1 MGTPSDQIPQEK
13 VNAPQPNV
21 NTLGGALKTDMQA
34 PQFAMPKT
42 PRQAFERG
50 AALAPMQA
58 QAGADYERAKM
69 ENENAIVAARA
80 QGSEQA
86 YTNLKSKVD
95 EERAKEAE
103 YPYPEFH
110 PTQDN
115 AASLG
120 GLFSMIATMG
130 VMLGNSGKFSATNA
144 MNAMSGMMKG
154 WQSGRKDLYEKEY
167 KEYKTNFDRIKQIRE
182 DLRKD
187 LEDYY
192 KLAPYDKEAAQG
204 KLEMI
209 ARKAGTNSII
219 GAYANKAQVDKIV
232 DFYEKSGNFLQKEEE
247 LVLRRRQASA
257 ANYQYFNKDGKTFAI
272 NTKMNPN
279 EPGAIQEVPFDLS
292 GATKLGAGKGDAFPK
307 KGEFQAAFISNAIG
321 RKVDVDIGSKMAA
334 TVRYMSKLDDLGEK
348 SRGLGTKS
356 GFAAEVAG
364 FVNKF
369 VSTDLDK
376 YAETDPKTG
385 EKIITQESLQKAI
398 DDTERSKTFVGFSE
412 NAKELSKAQLD
423 TVMAYLQSKYGNRAP
438 VIEFKAAS
446 NALTRE
452 NMDAVTF
459 ERVLQHEKQ
468 SSIELIASLGFNN
481 DDYNKVR
488 TAIKANEQGFEKT
501 MKPDVGAVPVNT
513 VGGANLPE
521 GIPAGSTYLG
531 KADDGTDRDVYQTPS
546 GKKLAVKS
554 SWD

>member
-1 MGTPSDQIPQEK
+1 
-13 VNAPQPNV
+13 
-21 NTLGGALKTDMQA
+21 
-34 PQFAMPKT
+34 
-42 PRQAFERG
+42 
-50 AALAPMQA
+50 
-58 QAGADYERAKM
+58 
-69 ENENAIVAARA
+69 
-80 QGSEQA
+80 
-86 YTNLKSKVD
+86 
-95 EERAKEAE
+95 
-103 YPYPEFH
+103 
-110 PTQDN
+110 
-115 AASLG
+115 
-120 GLFSMIATMG
+120 MIATMG
-130 VMLGNSGKFSATNA
+130 VMLGNSGKFSALNA
-144 MNAMSGMMKG
+144 MNSMSGMMKG
-154 WQSGRKDLYEKEY
+154 WQAGRKDLYEKEY
-167 KEYKTNFDRIKQIRE
+167 KEFKTNFDRIKQIRE

-232 DFYEKSGNFLQKEEE
+232 EFYEKSGNFLQKEEE
-247 LVLRRRQASA
+247 LALKRRESSGS
-257 ANYQYFNKDGKTFAI
+257 YQYFTKDGKTYAV
-272 NTKMNPN
+272 NTKNPN
-279 EPGAIQEVPFDLS
+279 DIREVPFDLA
-292 GATKLGAGKGDAFPK
+292 GATKLGAGGKGDAFPK

-321 RKVDVDIGSKMAA
+321 RKVDVDTGSKLAA
-334 TVRYMSKLDDLGEK
+334 TARYMSKLDDLGEK

-376 YAETDPKTG
+376 YAETDPQTG
-385 EKIITQESLQKAI
+385 QKIITQESLQKAI

>member
-1 MGTPSDQIPQEK
+1 MGTPANQIPQEK
-13 VNAPQPNV
+13 VNTAQPDAS
-21 NTLGGALKTDMQA
+21 TLQNALGTNLQT
-34 PQFAMPKT
+34 PQFGMPKSA
-42 PRQAFERG
+42 RQAFEKG
-50 AALAPMQA
+50 AELAPIQA
-58 QAGADYERAKM
+58 QAGAEYERAKM
-69 ENENAIVAARA
+69 NLENDIVGARA
-80 QGSEQA
+80 QGAEQV
-86 YTNLKSKVD
+86 YGNLKGKV
-95 EERAKEAE
+95 EEEKAKEAE

-130 VMLGNSGKFSATNA
+130 VMLGSSGKMAALNS
-144 MNAMSGMMKG
+144 MNAMGGMLKG
-154 WQSGRKDLYEKEY
+154 WQAGRKDLYEKEY
-167 KEYKTNFDRIKQIRE
+167 KEFKTNFDRIKQIRE

-192 KLAPYDKEAAQG
+192 KLAPYDKEQAQA
-204 KLEMI
+204 KLELI

-219 GAYANKAQVDKIV
+219 GAYAEKAQVDKIV

-247 LVLRRRQASA
+247 LALRRREASGS
-257 ANYQYFNKDGKTFAI
+257 YQYFTKDGKTYAV
-272 NTKMNPN
+272 NTKNPSDVR
-279 EPGAIQEVPFDLS
+279 EIPFDLA
-292 GATKLGAGKGDAFPK
+292 GASKLGAGGKGDAFPK

-321 RKVDVDIGSKMAA
+321 RKVDVDTGSKLAA
-334 TVRYMSKLDDLGEK
+334 TARYMSKLDDLGEK

-364 FVNKF
+364 FANKF
-369 VSTDLDK
+369 ISTDLDK
-376 YAETDPKTG
+376 YAETDPQTG
-385 EKIITQESLQKAI
+385 QKIITQEALQKAI
-398 DDTERSKTFVGFSE
+398 DDAERGKTFVGFSE

-468 SSIELIASLGFNN
+468 SSIEQIASLGFNN

-488 TAIKANEQGFEKT
+488 SAIKANEKGFEKT
-501 MKPDVGAVPVNT
+501 MKPDVAATPLGGEQPATGQKHYLRNREIIPNANNT
-513 VGGANLPE
+513 GWVF
-521 GIPAGSTYLG
+521 
-531 KADDGTDRDVYQTPS
+531 ADDGTEA
-546 GKKLAVKS
+546 K
-554 SWD
+554 

>member
-1 MGTPSDQIPQEK
+1 MATPADQIPQEK
-13 VNAPQPNV
+13 VNTPQPNV

-34 PQFAMPKT
+34 PQFAMPKN

-50 AALAPMQA
+50 SALAPMQA

-69 ENENAIVAARA
+69 ENETNILGARA
-80 QGSEQA
+80 QGAEQA
-86 YTNLKSKVD
+86 YTNLKNKVD
-95 EERAKEAE
+95 EEKVKEAE

-110 PTQDN
+110 PTQEN

-130 VMLGNSGKFSATNA
+130 VMLGSSGKFSALNA
-144 MNAMSGMMKG
+144 MNSMSGMMKG
-154 WQSGRKDLYEKEY
+154 WQAGRKDLYEKEY
-167 KEYKTNFDRIKQIRE
+167 KEFKTNFDRIKQIRE

-247 LVLRRRQASA
+247 LSLRRREASG
-257 ANYQYFNKDGKTFAI
+257 NYQYFTKDGKTYAV
-272 NTKMNPN
+272 NTKNPN
-279 EPGAIQEVPFDLS
+279 DVREVPFDLA
-292 GATKLGAGKGDAFPK
+292 GATKLGASGKGDAIPK

-321 RKVDVDIGSKMAA
+321 KKVDVDTGSKLAA
-334 TVRYMSKLDDLGEK
+334 TARYMSKLDDLGEK

-376 YAETDPKTG
+376 YAETDSQTG
-385 EKIITQESLQKAI
+385 QKIITQESLQKAI

-468 SSIELIASLGFNN
+468 SSIEQIASLGFNN

-488 TAIKANEQGFEKT
+488 AAIKANEKGFEKT
-501 MKPDVGAVPVNT
+501 MKPDVAAVPL
-513 VGGANLPE
+513 GGEQPPTE
-521 GIPAGSTYLG
+521 QKHYLRDREIVLNSD
-531 KADDGTDRDVYQTPS
+531 KTAWVHADDGTEA
-546 GKKLAVKS
+546 K
-554 SWD
+554 